1 MNQRLLAPFLL
12 ALALS
17 LSLPICA
24 AAAVVPATSSAPVNT
39 YVARSQV
46 DITKPLP
53 ADLVT
58 AGGTVDVSAPV
69 NGEVLA
75 AGGTVTVREGAA
87 GDVRIAGLRT
97 TVTGDVGGDVAA
109 AGGTVRINANAR
121 NVYAVGGSVDV
132 EGSAGNVTIYGAN
145 VFLSGTYEGN
155 VTVIATNRFTLG
167 ADTHIHGSLKYRAP
181 SELSMPA
188 GAAIDGGAQY
198 SGPPAY
204 IPTYQQAHQY
214 AIIGFIL
221 FFVVRLLSGMI
232 VAGLI
237 AGLFPSFTE
246 QVSARILTSDPIGVL
261 RLVLIGLAVIVL
273 TPILCLLLLVSFAGA
288 GLAFLLLALYALLA
302 LLAYAFA
309 GIVFGAF
316 LRHTLLYRIHGVT
329 ELSWQDAVLGTVCL
343 HIIGLIPYVGLI
355 VTVLLSLACAGTL
368 AYSAYAASFALER
381 ESA

>member
-1 MNQRLLAPFLL
+1 MNSRLLAPLFI
-12 ALALS
+12 ALALPFS
-17 LSLPICA
+17 AGASVMPE
-24 AAAVVPATSSAPVNT
+24 ATSSAPVNT

-97 TVTGDVGGDVAA
+97 TVTGNVGGDVAA

-121 NVYAVGGSVDV
+121 NIYAAGASVDV
-132 EGSAGNVTIYGAN
+132 EGAAGNVTIYGAN
-145 VFLSGTYEGN
+145 VFLSGTYDGN
-155 VTVIATNRFTLG
+155 VTVVATNRFTLG
-167 ADTHIHGSLKYRAP
+167 DNTHIHGVLKYRAP

-198 SGPPAY
+198 SGAPAY

-214 AIIGFIL
+214 AIIGLIL

-246 QVSARILTSDPIGVL
+246 QVSARILTPDPIGIL

-273 TPILCLLLLVSFAGA
+273 TPLLCLLLLVSFAGA

-316 LRHTLLYRIHGVT
+316 LRLTLLYRINGVT
-329 ELSWQDAVLGTVCL
+329 ELSWQDAVLGTICL
-343 HIIGLIPYVGLI
+343 HIVGLIPYVGLA

-368 AYSAYAASFALER
+368 AYSAYVASFALER